1 MLRKFSVR
9 VPNNRDT
16 VHNIPIELES
26 DINNSN
32 TLFRISG
39 PYQLFTL
46 NTDAHTHTARRWRR
60 RYILATIYS
69 QRNTIHFGINGTINI
84 NTNRKT
90 AIRCSYLFGSCVI
103 CSKRWA
109 THSNISLSLSLK
121 HTPNLSHGIFNRKPH
136 RPAMNIQ
143 SEVLRLIKAQVWH
156 TFWQMNGKTRRRM
169 RKNGSDDACIVNAG
183 KRVETKPK
191 KGSTNYLPD

>member
-46 NTDAHTHTARRWRR
+46 NTDAHTHRQTM
-60 RYILATIYS
+60 ATTIHSGHYLLTTQHYTLWYKWNDKYKYQPKNSNTMLLPIRVMCDLLETMGNTFKHLSLSPSSTLPIYRMAFS
-69 QRNTIHFGINGTINI
+69 IENRIDRQWIFRAKFCGLSKLKFDIHFG
-84 NTNRKT
+84 
-90 AIRCSYLFGSCVI
+90 
-103 CSKRWA
+103 RW
-109 THSNISLSLSLK
+109 
-121 HTPNLSHGIFNRKPH
+121 
-136 RPAMNIQ
+136 M
-143 SEVLRLIKAQVWH
+143 
-156 TFWQMNGKTRRRM
+156 
-169 RKNGSDDACIVNAG
+169 G
-183 KRVETKPK
+183 KRDEEW
-191 KGSTNYLPD
+191 GRMGAMMLAL

>member
-109 THSNISLSLSLK
+109 THSNISLSLSPSSTLPIYRMAFSIENRIDRQWIFRAKFCGLSKLK
-121 HTPNLSHGIFNRKPH
+121 FDIHFGRW
-136 RPAMNIQ
+136 M
-143 SEVLRLIKAQVWH
+143 
-156 TFWQMNGKTRRRM
+156 
-169 RKNGSDDACIVNAG
+169 G
-183 KRVETKPK
+183 KRDGEW
-191 KGSTNYLPD
+191 GRMGAMMLAL